1 MCTFCMSL
9 RGSVLDCEQFLLFPP
24 VIVYR
29 ARKCRPRGERG
40 ERRTGSSYI
49 GIFNGIRI
57 PVLFVLYVGFRRVG
71 EKGGREEV

>member
-9 RGSVLDCEQFLLFPP
+9 RGSVLDCEQFLLPP
-24 VIVYR
+24 VIVCR

-40 ERRTGSSYI
+40 EKRTGSSYI
-49 GIFNGIRI
+49 SIFNGIRI
-57 PVLFVLYVGFRRVG
+57 PVLLVLYVGFRRVG